1 MSMAKPN
8 KEKRVLKT
16 EPKFNIQ
23 LNEEQKEVVASFY
36 EHDVTFVLGDFGSG
50 KSLVASYIALRS
62 FRKKECNKIWITRPM
77 LKNELAALPGTK
89 DEKMEPYVFPIMQN
103 LEACQGKQ
111 TTDVM
116 KKEGSIE
123 IMPIEVAKGVTFM
136 ESVVI
141 VDEFQDMNY
150 EDFRTILTRLG
161 KDSKMIFC
169 GSLQQISRKIGKASC
184 IYDVLRLEN
193 SGLVGFHTLES
204 NHRNPVL
211 TAIIDYLENNH
222 EEPENGKH
230 QCEGEAVL
238 Q

>member
-1 MSMAKPN
+1 
-8 KEKRVLKT
+8 
-16 EPKFNIQ
+16 
-23 LNEEQKEVVASFY
+23 
-36 EHDVTFVLGDFGSG
+36 
-50 KSLVASYIALRS
+50 
-62 FRKKECNKIWITRPM
+62 M

-89 DEKMEPYVFPIMQN
+89 DEKMEPYVFPIIQN

-111 TTDVM
+111 TTENM

-136 ESVVI
+136 DSVVI

-169 GSLQQISRKIGKASC
+169 GSIEQISRKIGKSSC
-184 IYDVLRLEN
+184 IYDILKLKQSN
-193 SGLVGFHTLES
+193 IVGFHVLEA

-211 TAIIDYLENNH
+211 TKIIDYLEKN
-222 EEPENGKH
+222 EESEDSKH
-230 QCEGEAVL
+230 QCENTTVL

>member
-1 MSMAKPN
+1 MSMAKQN
-8 KEKRVLKT
+8 KDKRPLKT
-16 EPKFNIQ
+16 EPKFDLS
-23 LNEEQKEVVASFY
+23 LNDEQKDVVASFY
-36 EHDVTFVLGDFGSG
+36 NYDVTFVLGDFGSG

-89 DEKMEPYVFPIMQN
+89 DEKMEPYVFPIIQN

-111 TTDVM
+111 QTEMM
-116 KKEGSIE
+116 KKEGTIE

-136 ESVVI
+136 DSVVI

-169 GSLQQISRKIGKASC
+169 GSLQQVSRKIGSSSC
-184 IYDVLRLEN
+184 IYDILKLKDSN
-193 SGLVGFHTLES
+193 LVGFHTLES

-211 TAIIDYLENNH
+211 TAIIDYLEKD
-222 EEPENGKH
+222 EESENGVN
-230 QCEGEAVL
+230 QCEGKAVF